1 MKYSLG
7 ANQFYWPKAKVE
19 EFYQQAAHSN
29 ADIIYLGETVCSKR
43 RELRQKDWLNLAK
56 QLANS
61 NKQIVLSTMA
71 LLEAPSEVSILK
83 KYCDNGEFII
93 EANDV
98 GAIEFCRQ
106 NKVEFVCGQAIN
118 AYNAPA
124 LKRLINMGMQRW
136 VTPVELGRDWI
147 KQTLDDLASQG
158 LRDKFE
164 VETQSYGHL
173 PLAYS
178 ARCFTARSENKSK
191 DDCQLCCINYPSGR
205 IADSQEDKQLFVLN
219 GIQTMSGDCYNL
231 SNDIASMK
239 GLIDIVRISP
249 QAENTF
255 AVLDEFIAKEQQ
267 PTFAKLPNNHSNGYW
282 HQIAGMNSV

>member
-7 ANQFYWPKAKVE
+7 ANQFYWPKAKVA
-19 EFYQQAAHSN
+19 EFYQQAAYSN

-43 RELRQKDWLNLAK
+43 RELRQKDWLELAK
-56 QLANS
+56 ELANS

-71 LLEAPSEVSILK
+71 LLEAPSEVAILK

-118 AYNAPA
+118 AYNGPA
-124 LKRLINMGMQRW
+124 LKRLINMGMKRW

-147 KQTLDDLASQG
+147 KQTLDDLANQG
-158 LRDKFE
+158 LREKFE

-219 GIQTMSGDCYNL
+219 GIQTMSGDCYDL
-231 SNDIASMK
+231 SNDITSMQ
-239 GLIDIVRISP
+239 GLIDIIRISP

-255 AVLDEFIAKEQQ
+255 TILDNFIAKEQQ
-267 PTFAKLPNNHSNGYW
+267 PTFEKLPCNHSNGYW